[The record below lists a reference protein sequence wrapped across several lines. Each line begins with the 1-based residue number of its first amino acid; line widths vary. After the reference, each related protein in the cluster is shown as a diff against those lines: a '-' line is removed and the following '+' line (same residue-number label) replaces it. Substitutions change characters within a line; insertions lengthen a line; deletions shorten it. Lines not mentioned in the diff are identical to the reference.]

1 LVAASAGIWPGPK
14 FALIVAYHKMKA
26 IMRVPTKE
34 ESARLAVPNSPTS
47 EYEHGYVH
55 GERSRTLNEAPPKYV
70 MIGID
75 DYAFGFRAAYFANVR
90 STPRAD
96 NLGK

>member
-1 LVAASAGIWPGPK
+1 MNVPGK
-14 FALIVAYHKMKA
+14 Q
-26 IMRVPTKE
+26 
-34 ESARLAVPNSPTS
+34 ESALLAEQDSRST

-75 DYAFGFRAAYFANVR
+75 DYAFGFRAGYFANVR
-90 STPRAD
+90 STPRAE
-96 NLGK
+96 NV